1 MSDAGA
7 TAAPLPPSV
16 EDIEVGLLLE
26 GVYRQ
31 YGYDFRDYAMSS
43 LRRRVRHVVREEGLT
58 TVSGLQEK
66 VLHDPR
72 CLQRFLLALSV
83 NVTSMFRDPGFY
95 KALRERVVPLLR
107 TYPKVRI
114 WHAGCSTGEEAYSF
128 AIMLEEEGLYDRCQI
143 YATDMNESVLKAAA
157 AGEVPLRGMR
167 ENIAN
172 YIRSG
177 GQSTFARFYAAVDDR
192 AVLHPS
198 LRRNIVFAQ
207 HNLVSDRSFNEFNVV
222 LCRNVLIY
230 FNRDLQDRVHRLF
243 YQSLVRFGFLAL
255 GSKETV
261 QFSAHQAAY
270 EDLGER
276 IYRKVA

>member
-1 MSDAGA
+1 MDDA
-7 TAAPLPPSV
+7 AASTVPLPPTV
-16 EDIEVGLLLE
+16 EDIEIGLLLD
-26 GVYRQ
+26 GVFRQ

-43 LRRRVRHVVREEGLT
+43 LRRRVRNLVREEGLA
-58 TVSGLQEK
+58 TVSGLQER
-66 VLHDPR
+66 VLHDTGS
-72 CLQRFLLALSV
+72 LQRFLLALSV

-95 KALRERVVPLLR
+95 KLLRDRVVPVLR

-128 AIMLEEEGLYDRCQI
+128 AIVLEEEGIYDRCQI
-143 YATDMNESVLKAAA
+143 FATDMNEAVLQKAA
-157 AGEVPLRGMR
+157 AGELPLRGMR
-167 ENIAN
+167 ENTAN

-177 GQSTFARFYAAVDDR
+177 GRRAFASFYTAVDDR
-192 AVLHPS
+192 ALLHPS

-243 YQSLVRFGFLAL
+243 YQSLIRFGFLAL
-255 GSKETV
+255 GAKETV
-261 QFSAHQAAY
+261 QFSPHQSAY

>member
-1 MSDAGA
+1 MRDAGA
-7 TAAPLPPSV
+7 AAAPPTATL
-16 EDIEVGLLLE
+16 EDIEVGLLVE
-26 GVYRQ
+26 GIHRQ

-43 LRRRVRHVVREEGLT
+43 LRRRVRHVVREEGLA
-58 TVSGLQEK
+58 TVSGLQERI
-66 VLHDPR
+66 LHDPR
-72 CLQRFLLALSV
+72 CLQRFVLALSV

-95 KALRERVVPLLR
+95 KALRLRVVPLLR

-128 AIMLEEEGLYDRCQI
+128 AIVLEEEGIYDRCQI
-143 YATDMNESVLKAAA
+143 YATDMNEPVLKRAA

-167 ENIAN
+167 DNTAN

-177 GQSTFARFYAAVDDR
+177 GHGTFASFYNAVDDR
-192 AVLHPS
+192 AVLLPS

-207 HNLVSDRSFNEFNVV
+207 HNLVSDRSFNEFNLV

-230 FNRDLQDRVHRLF
+230 FNRKLQDRVHRLF
-243 YQSLVRFGFLAL
+243 YQSLVRFGFLGL

-261 QFSAHQAAY
+261 QFSAHEAAY
-270 EDLGER
+270 EHLGER